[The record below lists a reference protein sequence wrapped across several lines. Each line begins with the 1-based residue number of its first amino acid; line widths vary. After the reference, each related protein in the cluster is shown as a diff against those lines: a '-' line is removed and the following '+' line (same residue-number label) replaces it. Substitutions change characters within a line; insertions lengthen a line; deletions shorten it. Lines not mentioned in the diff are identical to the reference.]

1 VSDAPAQRWD
11 PELYARNARFVAEL
25 GAGVVEL
32 LDPRPGE
39 RVLDL
44 GCGDGF
50 LSERLAAECAVVGAD
65 PSRAQLA
72 AARRRGIAGVACR
85 GERLAFAPVFDAVF
99 SNAALHW
106 MKDAAVVIREVRG
119 VLRPGGRF
127 VGELGG
133 AGCVAAVRAAL
144 GHALA
149 RRGLDPAAFDPWF
162 FPDDVR
168 YAELLAQG
176 GFEVESIALFPR
188 PTPLPGDV
196 SGWLETFAGS
206 FLAAIAPEARGAA
219 VEEIREELRARL
231 FDPQRGW
238 VVDYVRLRFRARRR
252 EPAAGGIP

>member
-1 VSDAPAQRWD
+1 VTGLPAQRWD
-11 PELYARNARFVAEL
+11 PDVYARNARFVAEL
-25 GAGVVEL
+25 GAPVVEL

-39 RVLDL
+39 RILDL

-50 LSERLAAECAVVGAD
+50 LTERLVAAGCDVVAAD
-65 PSRAQLA
+65 ASRAQLG
-72 AARRRGIAGVACR
+72 AARARGLRVAACR
-85 GERLAFAPVFDAVF
+85 GERLAFASVFDAVF

-106 MKDAAVVIREVRG
+106 MKAADAVIGEVHR

-133 AGCVAAVRAAL
+133 AGCVAAVRRAL

-149 RRGLDPAAFDPWF
+149 RRAVDADALDPWF
-162 FPDDVR
+162 FPSAEH
-168 YAELLAQG
+168 YAERLARG

-196 SGWLETFAGS
+196 AAWLETFAQP
-206 FLAAIAPEARGAA
+206 FLGGLAPDARAAAI
-219 VEEIREELRARL
+219 EEIRAELRPRL

-252 EPAAGGIP
+252 

>member
-11 PELYARNARFVAEL
+11 PESYARNARFVAEL
-25 GAGVVEL
+25 GAPVVEL

-39 RVLDL
+39 RILDL

-50 LSERLAAECAVVGAD
+50 LSERLAQGSAVVGTD
-65 PSRAQLA
+65 QSQPQLV
-72 AARRRGIAGVACR
+72 AARARGIDSVVCR

-106 MKDAAVVIREVRG
+106 MKDAAAVIREVRG

-133 AGCVAAVRAAL
+133 AGCVAAVRGAL

-149 RRGLDPAAFDPWF
+149 RRGLDAAALDPWF
-162 FPDDVR
+162 FPSDQR
-168 YAELLAQG
+168 YARLLADG

-196 SGWLETFAGS
+196 SGWLETFAEA
-206 FLAAIAPEARGAA
+206 FLGPLAPAERAAAI
-219 VEEIREELRARL
+219 EEVRAELRPRL

-252 EPAAGGIP
+252 D